1 MSIMD
6 TLRELSLKNGI
17 SGFEDEVR
25 DYICYQL
32 VGLAEY
38 RIDNLGNIIA
48 FKKGRKTPEKK
59 LMISAHMDEV
69 GFVVTH
75 INSDGTLKIGEV
87 GGIDNRV
94 VFGRRVLVGNKKQ
107 MGVIGSKA
115 IHNCSASER
124 SSVAPIERM
133 NVDIGAKS
141 YENALENV
149 ALGEPVSFISDFIEF
164 GDGFVKGKAIDD
176 RAGCAIM
183 LDLIRSDL
191 EYDTY
196 FTFVVQEE
204 VGLRGAT
211 TAAFSVNPD
220 IAIVLEATTAA
231 DIPSSSGEKKVC
243 QCKKGPVVS
252 FMDKRTIYDNE
263 LYKLTFDTAKEEG
276 IPCQTKTVVAGGNDS
291 GAIHIS
297 GDGVR
302 TISISLPCRYLHS
315 PSCVIAKE
323 DFENANKLT
332 AALIKKVH
340 SL

>member
-1 MSIMD
+1 MSM
-6 TLRELSLKNGI
+6 LEELKVLCQKDGV

-38 RIDNLGNIIA
+38 RIDSLGNIIA
-48 FKKGRKTPEKK
+48 FKKGRKTPDKK
-59 LMISAHMDEV
+59 IMISAHMDEV
-69 GFVVTH
+69 GFVVNH
-75 INSDGTLKIGEV
+75 INSDGTLKISAV
-87 GGIDNRV
+87 GGIDSRV
-94 VFGRRVLVGNKKQ
+94 VFGRRVNIGKGKLT
-107 MGVIGSKA
+107 GVIGSKA

-124 SSVAPIERM
+124 SSVPTIEKM
-133 NVDIGAKS
+133 NVDIGADS
-141 YENALENV
+141 YNEASVYVNP
-149 ALGEPVSFISDFIEF
+149 GEPVSFVSDFIEF

-183 LDLIRSDL
+183 LDLIRNDL

-204 VGLRGAT
+204 VGLRGAA
-211 TAAFSVNPD
+211 TAAYSVNPD
-220 IAIVLEATTAA
+220 IAIVLESTTAA
-231 DIPSSSGEKKVC
+231 DIPSSSGEKCVC
-243 QCKKGPVVS
+243 KCKNGPVVS
-252 FMDKRTIYDNE
+252 YMDKRTVYDKG
-263 LYKLTFDTAKEEG
+263 LYSLAFDTAKELG

-302 TISISLPCRYLHS
+302 TVSISLPCRYLHS

-323 DFENANKLT
+323 DLDNSLKLT
-332 AALIKKVH
+332 AALLKKVH
-340 SL
+340 TL